1 MTPGKRALDLLA
13 GGVGLVVGVPVFL
26 VVAAAVKLDDG
37 GPVFFRQERVGRHG
51 RRFRIWKFRSM
62 AADAERTGRPLT
74 VGDDP
79 RVTRVGRWLRAWKLD
94 ELPQLLNVVR
104 GEMSLVGPRPEVPRY
119 VELYTL
125 EQSRVL
131 DLTPGITDPASI
143 RYRNEAEALERAD
156 DPEAAYIDTLMP
168 EKIRLNLEYGDVATV
183 WSDLRVILRTLGAV
197 IHVVKPG

>member
-1 MTPGKRALDLLA
+1 
-13 GGVGLVVGVPVFL
+13 
-26 VVAAAVKLDDG
+26 
-37 GPVFFRQERVGRHG
+37 
-51 RRFRIWKFRSM
+51 FRIWKFRSM